1 MTRGIGDSMA
11 LKRACHDNRI
21 HSKLAPE
28 GKQARA
34 IYDAVEQARVEA
46 IGSRAMLGVADNIGS
61 MLEDKYAKANLAD
74 VKDQA
79 DAPIEE
85 AIALMVREKLT
96 GRPAPKSGERMVN
109 LWRKWVE
116 EKASADLDGL
126 AAKLDDQNAFAR
138 VVRDMLASME
148 MAEELGDDQESEDT
162 EDSDDDQPQGEEKS
176 EEGGEDDSGSDDS
189 QSEDAEPSAEDQ
201 EAGETDAAD
210 ATSDEMTD
218 EDDPDAETPGEAK
231 RPDNPFTNLPKEIDY
246 KVFSTAF
253 DETVGAEELCEE
265 EELDR
270 LRAFLDKQLSN
281 LQGVVGRLANRLQRR
296 LMAQQNRSWDFDLEE
311 GYLDPARLVR
321 VVIDPMQP
329 LSFKQER
336 DTKFRDTVVTLVL
349 DNSGSMRGR
358 PITVAATC
366 ADILAR
372 TLERCGVSVEIL
384 GFTTR
389 AWKGGQARE
398 KWLKDGKPPNPG
410 RLNDLRHII
419 YKSADMPWRRARR
432 NLGLM
437 MREGLLKENIDG
449 EALLWAHNRLIARPE
464 QRKILMMISDGAPVD
479 DSTLSVNPGN
489 YLERHLRAV
498 IELIESRSPV
508 ELLAIGIGHDVTRYY
523 RRAVTIVD
531 AEELAGAMT
540 EQLASLFGEES
551 ATRHPPRRPAARRM
565 TPPSLRLRNWLG
577 GFAAL
582 ALISVLG
589 LANSG
594 DAGSAPLDRI
604 TVNARPITQFRIGRD
619 ERQFGPLEFVGG
631 LEMTANSRH
640 FGAISAFRFTSPGS
654 NFVGVADTG
663 FWFFGKLVH
672 DAAQKPAGIADFRM
686 EQMVDASGQT
696 FARKWEVDAE
706 GLAVK
711 DGIATVGF
719 ERNHRIAQ
727 FRIEPGKMGP
737 AIRNLDFLVPVG

>member
-1 MTRGIGDSMA
+1 MAGPGDNTRNKPKNGSDTDVFKRAVTVCMRAISADHELEVGFAKDKPALAGNRARLPELPKKPTGVDIAVTRGLGDSMA
-11 LKRACHDNRI
+11 LKRACHDLRI
-21 HSKLAPE
+21 HSKFAPE

-34 IYDAVEQARVEA
+34 VYDAVEQARVEA
-46 IGSRAMLGVADNIGS
+46 IGALRMTGVGDNIGH
-61 MLEDKYAKANLAD
+61 MLEDKFAKANLAD
-74 VKDQA
+74 VRDRA

-85 AIALMVREKLT
+85 ALALMVREKLT
-96 GRPAPKSGERMVN
+96 GRPAPKSGERVVN
-109 LWRKWVE
+109 LWREWVE
-116 EKASADLDGL
+116 EKAGADLDHL
-126 AAKLDDQNAFAR
+126 AGNVDDQQAFAR
-138 VVRDMLASME
+138 VVREMLASMQ
-148 MAEELGDDQESEDT
+148 MAEDLGDEEQSDEAEDSEDP
-162 EDSDDDQPQGEEKS
+162 QPQGEEQS
-176 EEGGEDDSGSDDS
+176 EEGGEDDSGADQSQSDD
-189 QSEDAEPSAEDQ
+189 QDASSDEEQ
-201 EAGETDAAD
+201 AGEMDAAD
-210 ATSDEMTD
+210 ATSDEFSD
-218 EDDPDAETPGEAK
+218 DDDPDAETPGEAK
-231 RPDNPFTNLPKEIDY
+231 RKDNPFADLPKTVDY
-246 KVFSTAF
+246 KVFTTQF

-270 LRAFLDKQLSN
+270 LRAFLDKQLAN
-281 LQGVVGRLANRLQRR
+281 LSGVVGRLANRLQRR

-336 DTKFRDTVVTLVL
+336 DTKFRDTVVSLVL

-398 KWLKDGKPPNPG
+398 KWLKDGKPANPG
-410 RLNDLRHII
+410 RLNDLRHIV
-419 YKSADMPWRRARR
+419 YKSADHPWRRARR

-449 EALLWAHNRLIARPE
+449 EALLWAHQRLIGRPE

-498 IELIESRSPV
+498 IELIETRSPV

-540 EQLASLFGEES
+540 EQLASLFGEET
-551 ATRHPPRRPAARRM
+551 ARDGRR
-565 TPPSLRLRNWLG
+565 
-577 GFAAL
+577 
-582 ALISVLG
+582 
-589 LANSG
+589 
-594 DAGSAPLDRI
+594 
-604 TVNARPITQFRIGRD
+604 
-619 ERQFGPLEFVGG
+619 GG
-631 LEMTANSRH
+631 LR
-640 FGAISAFRFTSPGS
+640 R
-654 NFVGVADTG
+654 
-663 FWFFGKLVH
+663 
-672 DAAQKPAGIADFRM
+672 AG
-686 EQMVDASGQT
+686 
-696 FARKWEVDAE
+696 
-706 GLAVK
+706 
-711 DGIATVGF
+711 
-719 ERNHRIAQ
+719 
-727 FRIEPGKMGP
+727 
-737 AIRNLDFLVPVG
+737 